1 MKNSPILNIAKRE
14 LKYIFTTKSRIIL
27 LFVVPLV
34 VYIFV
39 TFIYSHQII
48 HNVPVAVYDEDNTEL
63 TRAITR
69 FVDASATMKLAY
81 RATSFNELEEM
92 ILNGEIQAA
101 FYFPHG
107 MTAKVKRG
115 GSSPVNILI
124 NSTNIVYGNLLY
136 KASSE
141 IVITVS
147 SGVLLKKFMMNGLTK
162 EQAMN
167 LVMPIRLHTRA
178 LYNPN
183 YNYMQYLSPG
193 LLTVLFQMILM
204 FAGASAINIE
214 FENKTIQNLLRE
226 SKGKPFNIILGKALA
241 YVAVSMF
248 PAILMLGVIFPFFGV
263 KVYGNI
269 IVLFVYLMYFAFV
282 SVSLG
287 LMLSSIFLEKVMALD
302 IAFFYNSPAFV
313 FSGFTFPAWALPVFN
328 QFYGNMIPYTHF
340 VYGFIKIYQMNTPL
354 SYLVPH
360 LLILGIFLAVGLGG
374 SYFALKFQIKK
385 LNQPAV
391 ELSV

>member
-1 MKNSPILNIAKRE
+1 MKNLPILNIAKRE

-27 LFVVPLV
+27 LFLVPLV
-34 VYIFV
+34 VYVFV
-39 TFIYSHQII
+39 TFIYSHQVI
-48 HNVPVAVYDEDNTEL
+48 HGVPVAVYDEDNTEL

-69 FVDASATMKLAY
+69 FVDANATMELVF
-81 RATSFNELEEM
+81 RATSFHELEEM
-92 ILNGEIQAA
+92 ILSGEIQGA

-115 GSSPVNILI
+115 GSAKVNILI

-136 KASSE
+136 KAASE
-141 IVITVS
+141 VVVTVS
-147 SGVLLKKFMMNGLTK
+147 SGILLKKFRMKGLTE

-167 LVMPIRLHTRA
+167 LVMPIRLHPRA

-214 FENKTIQNLLRE
+214 FENKTIRDLLRMA
-226 SKGKPFNIILGKALA
+226 KGKPLNIIFGKALA
-241 YVAVSMF
+241 YVSVSMF
-248 PAILMLGVIFPFFGV
+248 PAILMLGIVFPFFGV
-263 KVYGNI
+263 KVYGNLL
-269 IVLFVYLMYFAFV
+269 VLFIYLMYFAFV

-287 LMLSSIFLEKVMALD
+287 LMLSSIFLERVMALD

-328 QFYGNMIPYTHF
+328 QLYGNIIPYTHF

-354 SYLVPH
+354 SYLTPH
-360 LLILGIFLAVGLGG
+360 LLMLVIFLIVGLTG

-385 LNQPAV
+385 LNQSVV